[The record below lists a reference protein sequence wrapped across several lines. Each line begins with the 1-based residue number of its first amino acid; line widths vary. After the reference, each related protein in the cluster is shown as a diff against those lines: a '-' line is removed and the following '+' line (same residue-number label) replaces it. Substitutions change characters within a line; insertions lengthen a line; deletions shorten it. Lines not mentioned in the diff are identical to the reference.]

1 MRIEHGTYAN
11 DCARNLVA
19 VAVPTSKFE
28 KEVLYQLK
36 YRWIDDAS
44 FSYKVT
50 HLIDSGK
57 AERLLPKKFRWAAEA
72 LYYLY
77 ADSKGVFWNPSN
89 ELVLGVAKYCH
100 SRKNKILRLA
110 AWNRRHHDTII
121 SIDSYKKVI
130 HRGGFNVYYTEYD
143 DYCGYL
149 NLFFL

>member
-1 MRIEHGTYAN
+1 MSKIKDLIN
-11 DCARNLVA
+11 D
-19 VAVPTSKFE
+19 
-28 KEVLYQLK
+28 
-36 YRWIDDAS
+36 
-44 FSYKVT
+44 
-50 HLIDSGK
+50 GK
-57 AERLLPKKFRWAAEA
+57 AEHLLPKKFRWLAKAM
-72 LYYLY
+72 YYLY
-77 ADSKGVFWNPSN
+77 GNNEYIIWWDPSD
-89 ELVLGVAKYCH
+89 EVVLGVAKYCH